1 MWLTLAF
8 VSASLLGLYDVS
20 KKVALRHNAVLPV
33 LGLTTLI
40 TSVIF
45 APVLVL
51 SAVAPEQAQALGVF
65 VREASVGEH
74 LYILLKSAIVLSSW
88 ILGYLGMKHLPITL
102 VGPINATRPVM
113 VLVGAMV
120 LFGERLNVYQ
130 WLGVL
135 CAITSLYLLSRAGK
149 KEGIVFTDNRWV
161 LCVLGAAVMGAIS
174 GLYDK
179 YLLGRLEP
187 LLVQSWYAIYQVAI
201 MCPLIYLLWQRARE
215 RTPLRWSWAIL
226 LIPILLSLAD
236 IAYFYALTYDEA
248 MISVVSMIRRGSVVV
263 SFGAGAL
270 VFGEG
275 NLRGKALDLLLI
287 LVGMVLLYIGSTV
300 GA

>member
-275 NLRGKALDLLLI
+275 NLRGKVLDLLLI